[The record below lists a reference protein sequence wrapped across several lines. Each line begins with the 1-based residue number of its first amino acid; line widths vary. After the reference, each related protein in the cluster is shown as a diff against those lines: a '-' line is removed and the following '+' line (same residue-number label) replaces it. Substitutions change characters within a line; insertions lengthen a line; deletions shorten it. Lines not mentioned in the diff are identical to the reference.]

1 LFKCTGFEQ
10 VRLFAHVA
18 NRGTRTETQR
28 PADREFAISTATD
41 EEDVEKWIE
50 VREPAISVLEA
61 QLAAS
66 TADRVFAWLEAR
78 AGRPKDSPSDTDP
91 QVEKSLLA
99 RNDPLIN
106 LGLAQ
111 YGIEDDTVN
120 TLFNSTDPVYRPALR
135 LAVLSNQALVTQQAY
150 HTGNLTEA
158 LIGQHRNASEWLPE
172 LSNEELWAL
181 FTNPTLDDDFLIDF
195 LEQKTG
201 WHELD
206 ERRQLFVLRA
216 LAKNP
221 RMTAR
226 YDNLIMD
233 GYAEYKHGAVFSAA
247 WRLAETAPVTI
258 QWCLAL
264 YGLFRQT
271 TASSMMKEP
280 LEVAKRWFPDPA
292 DAKVTA
298 AEASRL
304 ESGNLGAFALLR
316 EEIARLALQGSSAGA
331 KFDAL
336 LTHEDLPVRLA
347 ACQYGHLTEAQIA
360 AAAARD
366 PKFVFEAVVRNEWLW
381 SRSATR
387 EVLKTLAWAQPDP
400 RSYMD
405 APNMYR
411 HMEAEFRR
419 KQPAWF
425 KDEDQEPVE
434 EDSLP
439 ATRGELKEAVADL
452 TGKIELTYPHV
463 GTIQNTVL
471 ALLSRSRRLL
481 WGLAAVLALL
491 LIEAFMRHSR

>member
-1 LFKCTGFEQ
+1 
-10 VRLFAHVA
+10 
-18 NRGTRTETQR
+18 
-28 PADREFAISTATD
+28 
-41 EEDVEKWIE
+41 

-78 AGRPKDSPSDTDP
+78 AGRPKDTPSDTDP

-111 YGIEDDTVN
+111 YGIEDETVK
-120 TLFNSTDPVYRPALR
+120 TLFNSSDPAYRPALR
-135 LAVLSNQALVTQQAY
+135 LAVLSNQALVTHQAY

-158 LIGQHRNASEWLPE
+158 LMGHRRNAGEWLPE
-172 LSNEELWAL
+172 LSNEELRAL
-181 FTNPTLDDDFLIDF
+181 FKNPTLDENFLIDF

-221 RMTAR
+221 RMTAH
-226 YDNLIMD
+226 YHSVIMD
-233 GYAEYKHGAVFSAA
+233 GYAEYKHSAVFSAA
-247 WRLAETAPVTI
+247 WRLAETATVKI
-258 QWCLAL
+258 QWCWAL
-264 YGLFRQT
+264 YELFWQT

-280 LEVAKRWFPDPA
+280 LEVAKRWLPDPA
-292 DAKVTA
+292 NVKVAA
-298 AEASRL
+298 AEASAF
-304 ESGNLGAFALLR
+304 ESGYLGAFAQLR
-316 EEIARLALQGSSAGA
+316 EQIARLAVQGSSVGA
-331 KFDAL
+331 KLEVL

-347 ACQYGHLTEAQIA
+347 ACQYGRLTEAQIA

-411 HMEAEFRR
+411 HMEAEFRQ
-419 KQPAWF
+419 KQPTWF
-425 KDEDQEPVE
+425 KGEDQEPVD

-439 ATRGELKEAVADL
+439 VTRGEFKEAVTELA
-452 TGKIELTYPHV
+452 GKIELTSPHL
-463 GTIQNTVL
+463 GTIQAAVL
-471 ALLSRSRRLL
+471 ALLARSGWLR

-491 LIEAFMRHSR
+491 LIEAFMGHAR